1 MVYGGAKS
9 EHQSGPIQSS
19 ELTIRQD
26 ERELQAGGHARLA
39 EDLQRSPVKR
49 MMPARDED
57 ALGKVLMVGSVGWC
71 SSIRFPTRNCWP
83 V

>member
-1 MVYGGAKS
+1 MVYRGAKS

-39 EDLQRSPVKR
+39 EDLPRFSLKW
-49 MMPARDED
+49 
-57 ALGKVLMVGSVGWC
+57 MVWTSDGYSFREGGSADDG
-71 SSIRFPTRNCWP
+71 
-83 V
+83 